1 MVQIAAQ
8 QWCHA
13 LAELARAAA
22 SGPDEA
28 VLLRK
33 GLEVLRCNLGARCG
47 EVYRFR
53 QGKSALEHL
62 QNCQLDCPLSQTSQ
76 ELAQMAADT
85 QQATWHGRVVA
96 LPLQAAG
103 QARGVYVLHLPD
115 KPAPSE
121 EEFLSLSAALV
132 AMGLQHAS
140 EVDRLRGREAQ
151 RSTLMH
157 QLLFAQEEERRRMGR
172 ELHDE
177 VGSQLTGALLAL
189 QITEKRPEYL
199 GEARKAVVQA
209 LDEVRRISRELRP
222 AVLDELGLAKALE
235 RYLHEFQQRT
245 RLRVQAEIECP
256 NLRESQQ
263 IALFR
268 VIQEALTNVARHAQ
282 ARQVYVGLSAWDK
295 RVQGLITD
303 DGRGFDP
310 QHTPT
315 SIGMVGMRERIE
327 QLGGSLRIESA
338 PGQGTRI
345 SFVVPL

>member
-1 MVQIAAQ
+1 
-8 QWCHA
+8 
-13 LAELARAAA
+13 
-22 SGPDEA
+22 
-28 VLLRK
+28 
-33 GLEVLRCNLGARCG
+33 
-47 EVYRFR
+47 
-53 QGKSALEHL
+53 
-62 QNCQLDCPLSQTSQ
+62 
-76 ELAQMAADT
+76 MAADT
-85 QQATWHGRVVA
+85 QQAAWHGRVVA

-103 QARGVYVLHLPD
+103 QVRGVYVLHLPD
-115 KPAPSE
+115 DPAPSE

-132 AMGLQHAS
+132 AMGLQHTS

-157 QLLFAQEEERRRMGR
+157 QLLFAQEEERRRVGR

-209 LDEVRRISRELRP
+209 LEEVRRLSRELRP
-222 AVLDELGLAKALE
+222 AVLDDLGLARALE
-235 RYLHEFQQRT
+235 RYLHELQERT
-245 RLRVQAEIECP
+245 GLQIEFEIECP

-282 ARQVYVGLSAWDK
+282 AHQVYVGLSAWDK
-295 RVQGLITD
+295 RVRGLIAD
-303 DGRGFDP
+303 DGQGFDP
-310 QHTPT
+310 QHIPT

-327 QLGGSLRIESA
+327 LLGGSLTVESA
-338 PGQGTRI
+338 PGQGTRV

>member
-1 MVQIAAQ
+1 MVQVATH

-13 LAELARAAA
+13 LAELASTAA
-22 SGPDEA
+22 SGTDEA

-47 EVYRFR
+47 EVYRLQ
-53 QGKSALEHL
+53 QGKPELEQI
-62 QNCQLDCPLSQTSQ
+62 QNCQISCPLTQTSR
-76 ELAQMAADT
+76 ELAQIAVET
-85 QQATWHGRVVA
+85 GQATWHERIVA

-103 QARGVYVLHLPD
+103 QVRGVYVLRMPD
-115 KPAPSE
+115 DPAPSE
-121 EEFLSLSAALV
+121 EEFLTLSASLV
-132 AMGLQHAS
+132 AMGLKHAS

-157 QLLFAQEEERRRMGR
+157 QLLFAQEEERRRVGR

-209 LDEVRRISRELRP
+209 LEEVRRLSRELRP
-222 AVLDELGLAKALE
+222 AVLDDLGLARALE
-235 RYLHEFQQRT
+235 RYMHEYQERT
-245 RLRVQAEIECP
+245 GLRVKFEIECP
-256 NLRESQQ
+256 HLRESQQ
-263 IALFR
+263 TALFR
-268 VIQEALTNVARHAQ
+268 VIQEALTNAARHAQ
-282 ARQVYVGLSAWDK
+282 ANQVYVGLSAWDR
-295 RVQGLITD
+295 RVRGLVVD

-310 QHTPT
+310 LQTPT

-327 QLGGSLRIESA
+327 QLGGSLSVESA

-345 SFVVPL
+345 SFVVPV